1 MAAIAEVN
9 KDEDAFDLV
18 RNSYFV
24 QVLHIV
30 SAHSFTSKVFVGD
43 LLS

>member
-1 MAAIAEVN
+1 MAVIAEVN

-24 QVLHIV
+24 QVLHIL
-30 SAHSFTSKVFVGD
+30 SAHSSFSKDFVGD